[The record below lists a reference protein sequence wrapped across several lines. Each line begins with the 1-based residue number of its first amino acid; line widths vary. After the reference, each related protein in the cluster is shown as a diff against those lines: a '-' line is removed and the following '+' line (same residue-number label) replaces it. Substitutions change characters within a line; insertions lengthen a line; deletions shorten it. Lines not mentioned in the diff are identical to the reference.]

1 MFALGWVPGWT
12 QGSKAIEIV
21 PGYKELSTIQ
31 VQSMRTMNLLDWED
45 LRIDS
50 VQGELKVL

>member
-31 VQSMRTMNLLDWED
+31 VQSMQTMNLDWED